1 MKFGIKNRKLLISEI
16 VLLIAS
22 VFVFRSL
29 WLLLDTFS
37 FMHKPGI
44 LLVSLILGILFTIPA
59 YRYIIKNG

>member
-1 MKFGIKNRKLLISEI
+1 MKFGIKNRRLLISEI

-37 FMHKPGI
+37 FMHKPI
-44 LLVSLILGILFTIPA
+44 VLVVSLALGILFTIPA
-59 YRYIIKNG
+59 YRYIIKND

>member
-37 FMHKPGI
+37 FMHKPEI
-44 LLVSLILGILFTIPA
+44 LIISLILGILFTIPA